1 VPDVVED
8 DFKELQAIKEAK
20 FEMKGLQTRK
30 IKFSNLPLELL
41 YNDEIEK
48 IRAIEFKA
56 KKPPEPIKFQIQ
68 ESHK

>member
-1 VPDVVED
+1 
-8 DFKELQAIKEAK
+8 
-20 FEMKGLQTRK
+20 MKGLQTRK

-41 YNDEIEK
+41 YNDEIER
-48 IRAIEFKA
+48 IRAVEFKA